1 MAQQSVAPTD
11 VDLLLTPL
19 PNLQARAAAYCRRY
33 QKAMSTV
40 VMEERY
46 VQLVKRWNLPP
57 REPDVA
63 RLAWLPGA
71 GALDRQDVNVYER
84 RQIRA
89 DLLLVQLR
97 DQRWWAF
104 RDILEVNGHEEHGR
118 EDRLRKLFIQQTE
131 DSQRQLQRIN
141 QASAT
146 FNLGRYYREVNLPTV
161 GLMVLQPVYIPRFS
175 FSAGAVNRVGDA
187 SCRVIAFSETT
198 TPTLVRTMDQ
208 RNMPLTGAACVG
220 IDGTVWRT
228 RIELDGH
235 VTARGVIEVEYGPHE
250 RVDVLV
256 PRTMWEWYLPWRQD
270 MYDPWG
276 PTYIEALATYSNLR
290 RFMVET
296 SEEMK

>member
-1 MAQQSVAPTD
+1 MAGCVAFGALLAAAPASDVAAGTQQAVAPAD

-19 PNLQARAAAYCRRY
+19 ANLQARAAAYCRRY

-57 REPDVA
+57 REPDAA
-63 RLAWLPGA
+63 RLTWLPGA
-71 GALDRQDVNVYER
+71 GALDRQDVNVFER

-131 DSQRQLQRIN
+131 DSRRQLQRIN

-175 FSAGAVNRVGDA
+175 FSAGAVNRVGDK
-187 SCRVIAFSETT
+187 SCRVIAFSETA
-198 TPTLVRTMDQ
+198 TPTLVRTMDL
-208 RNMPLTGAACVG
+208 RNVPL
-220 IDGTVWRT
+220 
-228 RIELDGH
+228 
-235 VTARGVIEVEYGPHE
+235 
-250 RVDVLV
+250 
-256 PRTMWEWYLPWRQD
+256 TMWEWYLPLDQD
-270 MYDPWG
+270 DQGG
-276 PTYIEALATYSNLR
+276 PRFIEALARYSNLR
-290 RFMVET
+290 QFTVET
-296 SEEMK
+296 SEEAK